1 MGAEAAIIGGG
12 LVSFLFIYTMSKLE
26 ERHFLLKLFLLF
38 FSAIA
43 VLLIGQA
50 TQADSFNCSW
60 LPDNSTVSGS
70 TTNYD
75 YSYHCNETPTGAN
88 AGIYLLTTWYFRILA
103 TYSIIYFLYMAF
115 IWIKSLIVMK
125 KKGKFSIKGR

>member
-12 LVSFLFIYTMSKLE
+12 LVAFLFIYTMNKLE
-26 ERHFLLKLFLLF
+26 DRHFLLKLFLLF

-50 TQADSFNCSW
+50 TQADQFNCSW

-70 TTNYD
+70 LTTYE
-75 YSYHCNETPTGAN
+75 YSYHCDETPTPAN
-88 AGIYLLTTWYFRILA
+88 GGIYTLTSWYFRILA
-103 TYSIIYFLYMAF
+103 LYSVIYFLYMAF
-115 IWIKSLIVMK
+115 TWIKGIVLMNK
-125 KKGKFSIKGR
+125 EGKFKRKR